1 MSRSKRAG
9 VPSAR
14 RRAFV
19 LDSQALSKTVQG
31 DRQMTALV
39 KAAPRLD
46 IAVVTSALTTLEA
59 WNPQLGARQG
69 LWDWALSRIDVEHT
83 DDQVI
88 SLARGMLK
96 TAGLHGHKY
105 DAIDAVLAAV
115 AVKTA
120 KRGFEVTVFTS
131 GAVDMD
137 KFLAGHRIRVERI

>member
-1 MSRSKRAG
+1 M
-9 VPSAR
+9 
-14 RRAFV
+14 
-19 LDSQALSKTVQG
+19 
-31 DRQMTALV
+31 MALV

-105 DAIDAVLAAV
+105 AIDADLAAV
-115 AVKTA
+115 AVRTA
-120 KRGFEVTVFTS
+120 ERGFEVTVCTS
-131 GAVDMD
+131 DVDDMD
-137 KFLAGHRIRVERI
+137 KFLAGHRIRVERV